1 MTEASKKHENFIK
14 LAEGRTQLALDAIQ
28 KLSKLSNK
36 SAYAW
41 ESSDISKITKT
52 LREAINT
59 MERKFDP
66 KAEKRETFKLRD
78 S

>member
-1 MTEASKKHENFIK
+1 MVEGSRKHENFVK

-28 KLSKLSNK
+28 KLGKLSNK

-41 ESSDISKITKT
+41 EASDIIKITKT
-52 LREAINT
+52 LREAINA

-66 KAEKRETFKLRD
+66 KSEKKETFKLRE
-78 S
+78 